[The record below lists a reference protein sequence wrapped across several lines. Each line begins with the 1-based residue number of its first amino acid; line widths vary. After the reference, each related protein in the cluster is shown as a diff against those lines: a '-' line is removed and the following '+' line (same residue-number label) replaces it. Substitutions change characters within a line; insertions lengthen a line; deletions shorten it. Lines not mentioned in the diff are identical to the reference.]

1 MEQEQ
6 IAHFKAVY
14 RGLSEWDI
22 EDLDSRKNGLTDEAQ
37 AALSE
42 IIAERQVDVA
52 GMRKEVIDESK
63 ALVRQAEEKEEKQ
76 RVKDRKVIKVLSVA
90 TIPIILIL
98 FLIRPERTY
107 QTLISTIVQAVVLAA
122 ISGGIY
128 AWRRKK

>member
-6 IAHFKAVY
+6 IAHFKALY
-14 RGLSEWDI
+14 RGLSEWDL
-22 EDLDSRKNGLTDEAQ
+22 EDLDSRKNGLTEEAQ
-37 AALSE
+37 VALAE
-42 IIAERQVDVA
+42 IIAERQVNIA

-76 RVKDRKVIKVLSVA
+76 RVKDRKFMKFLSIAAIPLVLV
-90 TIPIILIL
+90 L

-107 QTLISTIVQAVVLAA
+107 QTLISGTVEFLGFAA
-122 ISGGIY
+122 IAWGIH